1 MKIKGDMQD
10 TQEITLRNQ
19 IKDVLKYLRK
29 TDRYCLERQ
38 NEEVVLDNLCTN
50 AGLVDL
56 SSLMQEYGNGDSSK
70 VFIRGYSAEDYDGY
84 PEGFIEIS
92 TERKQTD
99 GRRTFH
105 RRGHQEADR
114 TGGGFTQ
121 ELRVLRVP
129 GRGHRDLHQP
139 RPEVADGNHRG

>member
-1 MKIKGDMQD
+1 MKIKGDMYN
-10 TQEITLRNQ
+10 ITLRNQ

-56 SSLMQEYGNGDSSK
+56 YSLMQEYGNGDTSK

-99 GRRTFH
+99 GEYFDYLCRILLPTDY
-105 RRGHQEADR
+105 QMKQYKEY
-114 TGGGFTQ
+114 
-121 ELRVLRVP
+121 LRLKVSLKKILINKGDV
-129 GRGHRDLHQP
+129 
-139 RPEVADGNHRG
+139 

>member
-1 MKIKGDMQD
+1 MKIKGDMQNMQD
-10 TQEITLRNQ
+10 ITLRNQ

-38 NEEVVLDNLCTN
+38 TEEVVLGNLCTN

-84 PEGFIEIS
+84 PEGYIEIS
-92 TERKQTD
+92 TERNQTD
-99 GRRTFH
+99 EEYFEYLCRILLPTDYQLKQYKEYLRLKEMFEST
-105 RRGHQEADR
+105 
-114 TGGGFTQ
+114 TGK
-121 ELRVLRVP
+121 
-129 GRGHRDLHQP
+129 D
-139 RPEVADGNHRG
+139 

>member
-10 TQEITLRNQ
+10 TQDITLRNQ

-38 NEEVVLDNLCTN
+38 NKEVVLDNLCTN

-99 GRRTFH
+99 EEYFEYLCSILLPTEY
-105 RRGHQEADR
+105 QLNQYKEY
-114 TGGGFTQ
+114 
-121 ELRVLRVP
+121 LRLK
-129 GRGHRDLHQP
+129 
-139 RPEVADGNHRG
+139 EMFESTTAKA

>member
-1 MKIKGDMQD
+1 MKIKGDTLD
-10 TQEITLRNQ
+10 TTLRNQ

-29 TDRYCLERQ
+29 TDRDYLERQ
-38 NEEVVLDNLCTN
+38 TEEVVLNNLCTN
-50 AGLVDL
+50 AGLVNL

-99 GRRTFH
+99 REYFEYLCSILLPTEY
-105 RRGHQEADR
+105 QL
-114 TGGGFTQ
+114 TQ
-121 ELRVLRVP
+121 YKEYIRLK
-129 GRGHRDLHQP
+129 
-139 RPEVADGNHRG
+139 EMFESTTAKA

>member
-1 MKIKGDMQD
+1 MKIKGDKQD
-10 TQEITLRNQ
+10 ITLRNQ

-38 NEEVVLDNLCTN
+38 TEEVVLDNLCTN

-56 SSLMQEYGNGDSSK
+56 SSLIQEYGNGDSSK

-99 GRRTFH
+99 LEYFEYLCSILLPTDYQLQQYKEYIRLKEMFEST
-105 RRGHQEADR
+105 
-114 TGGGFTQ
+114 TGK
-121 ELRVLRVP
+121 
-129 GRGHRDLHQP
+129 
-139 RPEVADGNHRG
+139 A

>member
-1 MKIKGDMQD
+1 MKIKGD

-29 TDRYCLERQ
+29 TDRDYLERQ
-38 NEEVVLDNLCTN
+38 TEEVVLNNLCTN
-50 AGLVDL
+50 AGLVNL

-99 GRRTFH
+99 GEYFEYLCRILLPTDY
-105 RRGHQEADR
+105 QLKQYKEY
-114 TGGGFTQ
+114 
-121 ELRVLRVP
+121 LRLK
-129 GRGHRDLHQP
+129 GIFEKDT
-139 RPEVADGNHRG
+139 DK

>member
-1 MKIKGDMQD
+1 MKIKGD

-29 TDRYCLERQ
+29 TDRDYLERQ
-38 NEEVVLDNLCTN
+38 TEEVVLGNLCTN
-50 AGLVDL
+50 AGLVNL

-99 GRRTFH
+99 GEYFEYLCRILLPTDY
-105 RRGHQEADR
+105 QLQQYKEY
-114 TGGGFTQ
+114 
-121 ELRVLRVP
+121 LRLK
-129 GRGHRDLHQP
+129 GIF
-139 RPEVADGNHRG
+139 ESK

>member
-1 MKIKGDMQD
+1 MKIKGD

-29 TDRYCLERQ
+29 TDRDYLERQ

-50 AGLVDL
+50 VGLVNL
-56 SSLMQEYGNGDSSK
+56 SSLIQEYGNGDSSK

-99 GRRTFH
+99 EEYFDYLCRILLPTDYML
-105 RRGHQEADR
+105 QQYKEY
-114 TGGGFTQ
+114 
-121 ELRVLRVP
+121 LRLK
-129 GRGHRDLHQP
+129 
-139 RPEVADGNHRG
+139 EMFESTTAKA

>member
-1 MKIKGDMQD
+1 MKIKGD
-10 TQEITLRNQ
+10 TYNITLRNQ

-38 NEEVVLDNLCTN
+38 TEEVVLDNLCTN

-56 SSLMQEYGNGDSSK
+56 SSLMQEYGNTDTSK

-99 GRRTFH
+99 REYFEYLCSIQLPTEY
-105 RRGHQEADR
+105 QLNQYKEY
-114 TGGGFTQ
+114 
-121 ELRVLRVP
+121 LRLKRMFE
-129 GRGHRDLHQP
+129 G
-139 RPEVADGNHRG
+139 E

>member
-1 MKIKGDMQD
+1 MKIKGD

-29 TDRYCLERQ
+29 TDRDYLERQ

-50 AGLVDL
+50 VGLVNL
-56 SSLMQEYGNGDSSK
+56 SSLIQEYGNGDSSK
-70 VFIRGYSAEDYDGY
+70 VFIRGYSTEDYDGY

-99 GRRTFH
+99 EEYFDYLCRILLPTDYML
-105 RRGHQEADR
+105 QQYKEY
-114 TGGGFTQ
+114 
-121 ELRVLRVP
+121 LRLK
-129 GRGHRDLHQP
+129 
-139 RPEVADGNHRG
+139 EMFESTTAKA

>member
-1 MKIKGDMQD
+1 MKIKGDMYD
-10 TQEITLRNQ
+10 ITLRNQ

-29 TDRYCLERQ
+29 TDRYSLERQ
-38 NEEVVLDNLCTN
+38 TEEVVLDNLCTN

-56 SSLMQEYGNGDSSK
+56 SSLIQEYGNGDSSK

-99 GRRTFH
+99 EEYFEYLCGILLPTEY
-105 RRGHQEADR
+105 QMKQYKEY
-114 TGGGFTQ
+114 
-121 ELRVLRVP
+121 LRLK
-129 GRGHRDLHQP
+129 GIFEKDT
-139 RPEVADGNHRG
+139 DK